1 MTEPDSNTRTRPS
14 ASPQPATRCA
24 GRRSGSPATS
34 APASSPARLISRARS
49 RRSGMS
55 RRSPAPASPAISSSP
70 HGARPATTSARLAR
84 PGTAGTR
91 SAAPWGWFLA
101 ATPTGKAQRQPMP
114 RTPTPLA
121 ARHRAPCQPRYF
133 VWTCRSCDK
142 RISDRGLIQGPADDR
157 PDRRGRA
164 RRPLRPAQVSDRF
177 YAEFDR
183 TATVY
188 VAEPRGLE
196 AE

>member
-1 MTEPDSNTRTRPS
+1 VRREAFRLAGDLGAGIVTRPANFS
-14 ASPQPATRCA
+14 GKEPAVRDVEA
-24 GRRSGSPATS
+24 LA
-34 APASSPARLISRARS
+34 
-49 RRSGMS
+49 
-55 RRSPAPASPAISSSP
+55 
-70 HGARPATTSARLAR
+70 GARVARDLELA
-84 PGTAGTR
+84 AR
-91 SAAPWGWFLA
+91 SAARDYIGQAREAGHGWDQIGRALGLVPGGDA
-101 ATPTGKAQRQPMP
+101 DWAGATPAD
-114 RTPTPLA
+114 A
-121 ARHRAPCQPRYF
+121 ANTYASGCPDTEAPWQPRYF

-142 RISDRGLIQGPADDR
+142 RISDRGLIQGPTDDR